1 MLMDGFIILLA
12 ALRTV
17 QLINI
22 VGSDIGLISVILR
35 VRFEA
40 ISE

>member
-35 VRFEA
+35 VQFEA